1 MALDEVYVLTFDA
14 GSAEEGIYTTSTT
27 GTADGASR
35 NAFVAFQD
43 ASAAAS
49 LAARVA
55 AQAGRAC
62 GVQGV
67 PPLALLLLG
76 REAGYTVEAVP
87 RGAPFDT
94 PDVLL
99 QADASGNEGSDP
111 SETPDAL
118 EGVIQRMAQRRAAE
132 AVRNALL
139 LPLSRLSA
147 SMARAAGLPAD
158 TAPGAAPGA
167 GGDDAP
173 PAMPQAASAM
183 ATALRAIAR
192 RRLEALLPRPDSDDA
207 AGV

>member
-1 MALDEVYVLTFDA
+1 M
-14 GSAEEGIYTTSTT
+14 
-27 GTADGASR
+27 
-35 NAFVAFQD
+35 AFQD
-43 ASAAAS
+43 AAAAAS
-49 LAARVA
+49 LAGRVA
-55 AQAGRAC
+55 EQAGRAC

-67 PPLALLLLG
+67 PPMALLLLG

-99 QADASGNEGSDP
+99 QAEGADEGSDP
-111 SETPDAL
+111 STEHAL
-118 EGVIQRMAQRRAAE
+118 EDVVQRMAQRRAAE

-147 SMARAAGLPAD
+147 SMSRAAGLPAEQSPPP
-158 TAPGAAPGA
+158 APA
-167 GGDDAP
+167 GGEDDAP

-192 RRLEALLPRPDSDDA
+192 RRLEALLPRPEGPGDA
-207 AGV
+207 SGGATGA